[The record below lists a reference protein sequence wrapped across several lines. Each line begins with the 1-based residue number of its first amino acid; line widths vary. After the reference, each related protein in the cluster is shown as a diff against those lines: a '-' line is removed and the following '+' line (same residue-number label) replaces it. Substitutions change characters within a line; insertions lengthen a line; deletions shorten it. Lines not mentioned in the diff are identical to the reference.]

1 MTATVPPM
9 TAGRADVP
17 ATVAARDLYLDLL
30 QKVLVNSIY
39 QDPGM
44 LYPDG
49 ATREEIAGHREV
61 REFDPKR
68 RSNGFDF
75 PTVAHTMIGTRRMDN
90 IRTCVETV
98 LADAVPGDLA
108 ETGVWR
114 GGAVIYMRGILKAH
128 GVTDRSVWVCDSFR
142 GLPPADIESYP
153 DDAGI
158 PFDAMTDVLGVS
170 LEQVK
175 ENFRRYGLLDS
186 QVHFLEG
193 YFRDTLPT
201 ASIEQLAVLRLD
213 GDMYESTINALDNL
227 YPKLSPGGFLILDDY
242 RLVPACRRAVT
253 DYRRQHAIDTPI
265 RPIDACG
272 SYWRKEA

>member
-1 MTATVPPM
+1 MTATVPPTM
-9 TAGRADVP
+9 ADQAAEP
-17 ATVAARDLYLDLL
+17 ATVTARNLYLDLL

-49 ATREEIAGHREV
+49 ATREEVAAHREV
-61 REFDPKR
+61 VKFDPKR
-68 RSNGFDF
+68 RANGFDF

-90 IRTCVETV
+90 IRECVETV
-98 LADAVPGDLA
+98 LADGIPGDLA

-114 GGAVIYMRGILKAH
+114 GGAVIYMRGILKAY

-142 GLPPADIESYP
+142 GLPPADVESYP

-170 LEQVK
+170 LEEVK
-175 ENFRRYGLLDS
+175 ENFRRYDLLDD

-201 ASIEQLAVLRLD
+201 APISQLAVLRLD

-227 YPKLSPGGFLILDDY
+227 YPKLSPGGFLIVDDY
-242 RLVPACRRAVT
+242 RLVPACRKAVT
-253 DYRRQHAIDTPI
+253 DYRRKHSINTPI
-265 RPIDACG
+265 RHIDACG